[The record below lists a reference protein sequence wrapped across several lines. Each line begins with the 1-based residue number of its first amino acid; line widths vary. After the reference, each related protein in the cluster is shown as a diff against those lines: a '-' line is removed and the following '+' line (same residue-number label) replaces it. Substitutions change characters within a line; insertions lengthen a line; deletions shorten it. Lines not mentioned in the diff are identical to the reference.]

1 MGQQMDNMLLVFAAA
16 ALVNNF
22 VLTQFLG
29 LCPLFGA
36 SSQIRSALG
45 MSLAT
50 TFVLTF
56 SSILSFL
63 VYHWLLV
70 PFDLRHL
77 GIITFIIVIA
87 LFVQAAEALIRA
99 SAPLLHQQL
108 GLYLPLITT
117 NCAVLA
123 AMLFNVREEMSLF
136 QSVTYSFGTAAGFSL
151 VLISFAAI
159 RERIA
164 DSVVPAPFQGASI
177 LMITAGLMSLAM
189 IGFQALVVGEFS

>member
-1 MGQQMDNMLLVFAAA
+1 MDSLLWVMTAA

-36 SSQIRSALG
+36 SSQVQSALG
-45 MSLAT
+45 MALAT

-56 SSILSFL
+56 SSLLSGL
-63 VYHWLLV
+63 VYHWVLV
-70 PFDLRHL
+70 PFDLQYLR
-77 GIITFIIVIA
+77 IIAFIVVVA
-87 LFVQAAEALIRA
+87 VFVQAIKALIRA
-99 SAPLLHQQL
+99 TLPLLHQTL

-123 AMLFNVREEMSLF
+123 AMLFNVREQLGFLESIA
-136 QSVTYSFGTAAGFSL
+136 YSFGTALGFSL

-159 RERIA
+159 RERIVEA
-164 DSVVPAPFQGASI
+164 EVPAPFRGTSI
-177 LMITAGLMSLAM
+177 LMVTAGLMSLAM
-189 IGFQALVVGEFS
+189 MGFQAFSGGPVH

>member
-1 MGQQMDNMLLVFAAA
+1 MDNLLWIIATT

-36 SSQIRSALG
+36 SSQLHSALG
-45 MSLAT
+45 MALAT

-56 SSILSFL
+56 SSLLSGL

-70 PFDLRHL
+70 PFDLQHIR
-77 GIITFIIVIA
+77 IIAFIVVIA
-87 LFVQAAEALIRA
+87 VFVQAIEALIRA
-99 SAPLLHQQL
+99 SLPLLHQTL

-123 AMLFNVREEMSLF
+123 AMLFNVREELGF
-136 QSVTYSFGTAAGFSL
+136 LDAIAYSFGTAIGFSL

-159 RERIA
+159 RERIVEA
-164 DSVVPAPFQGASI
+164 KVPAPFRGASI

-189 IGFQALVVGEFS
+189 MGFQALSGGRLS

>member
-1 MGQQMDNMLLVFAAA
+1 MDNLLLVFTAA

-36 SSQIRSALG
+36 SSQVRSALG
-45 MSLAT
+45 MALAT

-56 SSILSFL
+56 SSILSYL
-63 VYHWLLV
+63 VYHWILI

-77 GIITFIIVIA
+77 GIIAFILVIA
-87 LFVQAAEALIRA
+87 VFVQAAEALIRA
-99 SAPLLHQQL
+99 GTPLLHQQL

-123 AMLFNVREEMSLF
+123 AMLFNVREDMSLF
-136 QSVTYSFGTAAGFSL
+136 QSVTYSFGTAVGFSL
-151 VLISFAAI
+151 VLVSFAAI
-159 RERIA
+159 RERIVEA
-164 DSVVPAPFQGASI
+164 KVPAPFRGASL

-189 IGFQALVVGEFS
+189 MGFQGLASGQLN